1 MHRTMTGG
9 SRQILGNARVGT
21 QSRLSTI
28 IIEDRDIVAV
38 LPSEDAPTA
47 TVDLGGRTV
56 IPGIDDSHLHA
67 YEHGRSLTALPL
79 GDAPDLETLR
89 NLLRAARPESSGWYR
104 GQGWLPS
111 VRGSGADGRLSST
124 DIDDVTPA
132 GPALLGD
139 FSGHAAVVNSAALRA
154 AGIDASTPDPPGGV
168 VVRDASGHPTGLLFE
183 AAVGLVAGATP
194 PITAAE
200 RFDAIRTAQADLLH
214 RGIVS
219 VTDPGLGPGGTTL
232 MDGTGTLD
240 AVAAYLS
247 LDDAGDLHIRT
258 HIMLLFGGLG
268 GTTAAMVAEGL
279 DAWGPPRRAPRHQR
293 VSIDQLK
300 VFADGIPRSRTSW
313 LSEPYDD
320 CTHGHMTVAGEN
332 DAERVAELHAI
343 VQAGASRGW
352 QVGTHATGDATIT
365 AFIDSVTALTS
376 GQDLRHYVIHGD
388 LVQRSDLPRLHAL
401 TMAVNTQPGIRWAV
415 ASAASQ
421 FLGRERNL
429 GKQPLRSMIDAGV
442 VLALS
447 TDAPVIEP
455 DWRRTLVSAV
465 TRNLRDEPDYTD
477 AEAITVDQA
486 LDAMTHAGAWQCHE
500 EGWRGRI
507 APGMAA
513 DLVVLD
519 RAVDWTDPDDILAIG
534 VDSVLIDGRVACGE
548 LGRLA

>member
-1 MHRTMTGG
+1 MSGE
-9 SRQILGNARVGT
+9 SRRVLGNARVGT
-21 QSRLSTI
+21 QSQLSTI
-28 IIEDRDIVAV
+28 IIEGRDIIAV
-38 LPSEDAPTA
+38 IPSGAAPTP
-47 TVDLGGRTV
+47 TEDLDGRTV
-56 IPGIDDSHLHA
+56 IPGIDDSHLHS

-79 GDAPDLETLR
+79 GDAPDLNRLR
-89 NLLRAARPESSGWYR
+89 AILRAATPEESGWYR

-111 VRGSGADGRLSST
+111 VRGSSPDGQLSIA
-124 DIDDVTPA
+124 DIDDVTPS

-154 AGIDASTPDPPGGV
+154 AGIDASTPDPVGGV
-168 VVRDASGHPTGLLFE
+168 IVRDASGNPTGLLFE
-183 AAVGLVAGATP
+183 AAVGLVAGAMP
-194 PITAAE
+194 PITTAA
-200 RFDAIRTAQADLLH
+200 RFDAIRTAQADLLR

-232 MDGTGTLD
+232 MDGTGTLE
-240 AVAAYLS
+240 AVAAYQS
-247 LDDAGDLHIRT
+247 LDDAGDLLVRT

-268 GTTAAMVAEGL
+268 GTTAEMVADGL
-279 DAWGPPRRAPRHQR
+279 DAWGPPQRAPRHER
-293 VSIDQLK
+293 LSIDQLK

-320 CTHGHMTVAGEN
+320 CTHGHMTVAGET

-343 VQAGASRGW
+343 VREGATRGW

-365 AFIDSVTALTS
+365 AFIDSVHALTT

-388 LVQRSDLPRLHAL
+388 LVKRADLPRLHAL
-401 TMAVNTQPGIRWAV
+401 RMAVNTQPGIRWAV

-429 GKQPLRSMIDAGV
+429 GKQPLQSMIDTGV

-455 DWRRTLVSAV
+455 DWRRTLVSSV

-486 LDAMTHAGAWQCHE
+486 LAAMTSAGAWQCHE

-507 APGMAA
+507 ASGMAA
-513 DLVVLD
+513 DLVILD
-519 RAVDWTDPDDILAIG
+519 REVDWSDPDDILAIG
-534 VDSVLIDGRVACGE
+534 VDSVLIDGRVVHGDV
-548 LGRLA
+548 GRSA